1 MITRRAFTASA
12 LAWRGADSGIEWKT
26 IAEVS
31 ALLRGG
37 KTAPVELTRLCLD
50 RIGKLNPRLNAFVT
64 VAADHALAE
73 AKALEAEARSGKW
86 RGPLHG
92 IPIGLKDLYDTAG
105 VRTTAGSRQWADRV
119 PAKDAEVV
127 RRLRAAGAIVLGKTN
142 MDEFAYNFT
151 GETSSFGTSRN
162 PWDVRRT
169 PGGSSGGSAVAVAA
183 GMCFAALGSDTGG
196 SIRLPA
202 ALCGIT
208 GLKPTYGLVS
218 TEGAA
223 PLAWSLDHAGPM
235 CRAARDAAIV
245 LEAMSGKA
253 LRESAVKVATLRLG
267 VPRAVFYEGLDPEVE
282 KAVAAATGVLSGLT
296 RGAVPVVLPVL
307 PPFPRMPDLPDTYS
321 RIITAEAH
329 AFHREMLA
337 AHPDR
342 YDAGTRQSIESGA
355 AIMAADYILARRE
368 MDRLRAQA
376 HQWFPG
382 VDLLITP
389 TAPGPAFEF
398 GPRRL
403 VFLRNTAPWNLLGF
417 PTISIPC
424 GFTAEGLP
432 AGLQITGPAG
442 RDDAVLALAEA
453 YQKATDWHS
462 RRPPAVDVYSL
473 RARHESP
480 KVS

>member
-1 MITRRAFTASA
+1 M
-12 LAWRGADSGIEWKT
+12 RGADLGIEWKSA
-26 IAEVS
+26 AEVA

-37 KTAPVELTRLCLD
+37 KTSPVDLTRLCLE
-50 RIGKLNPRLNAFVT
+50 RIEKLNPRLNAFVT
-64 VAADHALAE
+64 VTADRALAE
-73 AKALEAEARSGKW
+73 AKTLEAEARAGKW

-105 VRTTAGSRQWADRV
+105 VRTTACSRQWAGRV
-119 PAKDAEVV
+119 PSKDAEVV
-127 RRLRAAGAIVLGKTN
+127 RRLKAAGAIVLGKTN

-151 GETSSFGTSRN
+151 GETSSFGASRN

-169 PGGSSGGSAVAVAA
+169 PGGSSGGSAAAVAS

-208 GLKPTYGLVS
+208 GLKPTYGLVRAD
-218 TEGAA
+218 GVA
-223 PLAWSLDHAGPM
+223 PLARSLDHVGPM
-235 CRAARDAAIV
+235 CRTARDAAIL
-245 LEAMSGKA
+245 LETMSGKA
-253 LRESAVKVATLRLG
+253 LRESAVNVATLRLG
-267 VPRAVFYEGLDPEVE
+267 VPRAIFYEGLDPEVE
-282 KAVAAATGVLSGLT
+282 RAVAEATRVLSGLT
-296 RGAVPVVLPVL
+296 RGAVPVELPAL
-307 PPFPRMPDLPDTYS
+307 PPFPALPDLPDAYS
-321 RIITAEAH
+321 RIITAEAY

-355 AIMAADYILARRE
+355 AITAADYILARRE

-376 HQWFPG
+376 HQWFAHAG
-382 VDLLITP
+382 LLITP
-389 TAPGPAFEF
+389 TAPAPAFEF

-424 GFTAEGLP
+424 GFTAGGLP
-432 AGLQITGPAG
+432 IGLQITGPAG
-442 RDDAVLALAEA
+442 RDDAVLSLAEA
-453 YQKATDWHS
+453 YQKATGWHT
-462 RRPPAVDVYSL
+462 RHPPAVDVYSF